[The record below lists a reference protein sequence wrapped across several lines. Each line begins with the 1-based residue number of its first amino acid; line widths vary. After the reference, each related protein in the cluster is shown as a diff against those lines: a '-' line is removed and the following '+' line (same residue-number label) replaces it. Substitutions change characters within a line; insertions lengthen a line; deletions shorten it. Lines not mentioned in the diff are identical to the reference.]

1 MEDATQNPHVDTD
14 INSAGA
20 QIVGG
25 VINQAEGKETDE
37 TTDAGFR
44 PFRIEVEHWDK
55 VCYALAY
62 NKVPVI
68 KSLKVTNVAGGMS
81 GQLSVSVEIRWSVSD
96 LQPMKVKIERVE
108 MPAVGASVALSGA
121 DFRLDDL
128 ALATLDEETNATLV
142 VHVSDDHG
150 ISQTEE
156 RDIRVYSRNQ
166 WLGARNVRTATAA
179 FVQPNHPSVT
189 EILADASV
197 ILKTTTGDSALQG
210 YQAGPER
217 AVEIGRGVFLALQRR
232 VDRYINPPA
241 SFDNEGQKLRPL
253 DEVLAQRQGTCFD
266 LACAYASCLEQTGL
280 YPFVFLVHGH
290 AFTAFATNAKL
301 FETLDEV
308 TNNFATIVTA
318 VESGWLIAV
327 ETTSLADD
335 TPFATAVE
343 ETRRHLR
350 EFEVNCPA
358 CNLYAAHG
366 YSPRENPHL
375 EGLVN
380 VARCHHNGVLPL
392 PARVTNDGIITI
404 VIDNGPSQPP
414 VIERRDSAT
423 RKLLPNTVPARV
435 QQWKNSLL
443 DLSFR
448 NPLLNHRPDKTG
460 VSLVPP
466 VGLLGEVEDFLSA
479 GHPLS
484 ILPADGVSEMMQQR
498 GVRAVQQMTG
508 NGVIQVWRQAH
519 ALFGTNETGPFA
531 TRFKSLISRGR
542 SDEQDMGVNNLY
554 MTFGSLRWN
563 DPKSAT
569 GEVTSPI
576 FMTPIRVL
584 MKRGNPI
591 PTVVVDDTGATT
603 INFCL
608 IEALRGR
615 RGLKLQWF
623 SDDMSDDHGLDIQK
637 GLQELRKEILDQK
650 LTDHGFEVVEDMSVG
665 LLRFSKI
672 RLWKDLNDYWGMF
685 QKNPIVSHFIEGGRG
700 KVFDDPNDPKR
711 EGCPSVTDSEL
722 TNPQPADGAQS
733 RAIKRALAGQSFV
746 LEGPPGTGKSQTI
759 TNLLANALAAG
770 RKVLFV
776 AEKKDALD
784 VVQERLEQVG
794 LNPFCLNLHDKGS
807 SPEDIKKQLREAL
820 EFLPSADLSK
830 WDDLNRRFD
839 SAARVLATYKDKVHG
854 GNTNGT
860 SYYDAYARLL
870 ELGTGPTAEVTRR
883 LFDVPSEKIAEWR
896 SILGELEPFSIA
908 AQPRPGHPWSLAS
921 RVQFDEIDR
930 GGVSAAVNS
939 LQRALATVSATHEG
953 WAGILGSAST
963 MDEIKGLLSVM
974 EVSRLGA
981 SPPPDQWRDVVAA
994 DWMETVRSALHAI
1007 ESDLQANADLTNAVG
1022 VLFLREDQSVLLS
1035 TVVEA
1040 AESFILGRKGKIK
1053 KALGSLANSPIFSD
1067 GEADAAVRV
1076 VTRMKILSDTHRQA
1090 LKRLTEVKGL
1100 VLPNDWDPF
1109 APDASGEVLRR
1120 AEAVATAGRFL
1131 STGSELANRAL
1142 SACSGVFPPSSDLTT
1157 VARDVVASVDYLRE
1171 ALRATEGTWSSWLN
1185 GRTELEAIRGSLPQW
1200 TDDVETGAFRSLQRW
1215 VQFAEQVA
1223 RLDDDSVSAFRNQL
1237 LSGIITG
1244 QLSLESFDRALMLVT
1259 MRVVGEENDLD
1270 VFDHTIHNRRVGEF
1284 MDLLKEREI
1293 LLRRVIPHML
1303 HSGRTFNS
1311 KSGAGDVGQLRIEL
1325 NSKKKGARS
1334 VRGLISRYPELV
1346 SNLTPC
1352 FMMSP
1357 DSVAKF
1363 LEPGKLVFD
1372 LVVFDEASQV
1382 TVASAIGAL
1391 GRAKSA
1397 VVVGDS
1403 RQMPPTMVGIAT
1415 AETAEDED
1423 ASRPDSAEDAVIT
1436 DAESILDECLESG
1449 LDQEWLAWHY
1459 RSQDELLI
1467 KFSNDRYYDGRLS
1480 SFPSPFTKV
1489 PGCGIEYNR
1498 VQGQFDH
1505 GGKRTNPVEA
1515 DAIVAEVKKRANDPS
1530 LRGRSIGIVTLNK
1543 EQRDLIEKK
1552 LGETNDPKIL
1562 DLLDNE
1568 DDRENLFVK
1577 NLESV
1582 QGRERDVIL
1591 LGTGFSRRFS
1601 GEAMPLNF
1609 GPLTTAGGERRLN
1622 VAVTR
1627 ARRQVIVFSSFDPQD
1642 LERANSLGMQ
1652 HLKEYLAMAKAA
1664 SEGVRP
1670 GSNVPS
1676 TVSDDMHRD
1685 AVAEALRNRGL
1696 IVRTGLGLSSFK
1708 VDLAVTLP
1716 SHEDKWLVGV
1726 LLDGKAWASRP
1737 LALDRDALPTN
1748 VLEKVMGW
1756 RRIVRVWL
1764 PSWRSG
1770 ANELVEDIYDA
1781 ALAASAEPD
1790 PKPEIAQL
1798 EPADV
1803 SAPLETPLPVLQS
1816 NNVAPENP
1824 PLPGERT
1831 YEEPSLPGQVGSR
1844 SELEAL
1850 SPKARELLLQIV
1862 NRYGPMPLAK
1872 AIRYT
1877 ASCFDLSKV
1886 LDRRISELSRLI
1898 NSEMIVDTEF
1908 GLFVFPQQFVSG
1920 GRVAPEFSWFR
1931 RSTFAQRKVT
1941 DIAPHELAN
1950 LFMAVVRGGF
1960 SMEID
1965 ELITET
1971 MRLLGYGRKNAD
1983 TVEYVSRVIGWAV
1996 SEGYLDESEGRL
2008 TIAHR

>member
-1 MEDATQNPHVDTD
+1 MDNTTNDPGDYAN
-14 INSAGA
+14 INTAGA
-20 QIVGG
+20 QVVGS
-25 VINQAEGKETDE
+25 VTNQAANEETSE
-37 TTDAGFR
+37 TVDTSFR
-44 PFRIEVEHWDK
+44 PFRIDLEFWDK

-68 KSLKVTNVAGGMS
+68 KSLKVTNVAGGLS

-96 LQPMKVKIERVE
+96 LQPMKVKVERID
-108 MPAVGASVALSGA
+108 MPLVGGSISLNGA
-121 DFRLDDL
+121 DFRLDDS
-128 ALATLDEETNATLV
+128 ALANLDEETNAKLIV
-142 VHVSDDHG
+142 LVSDDRG
-150 ISQTEE
+150 VSQIEE

-166 WLGARNVRTATAA
+166 WLGARSVRTATAA

-189 EILADASV
+189 EILADASA
-197 ILKTTTGDSALQG
+197 ILRTNTGDSALQG

-217 AVEIGRGVFLALQRR
+217 AFQIGEGVFLALQRR

-280 YPFVFLVHGH
+280 FPFVFLVHGH
-290 AFTAFATNAKL
+290 AFTAFATNGRL
-301 FETLDEV
+301 FEILDDA
-308 TNNFATIVTA
+308 TNDFATIVTA
-318 VESGWLIAV
+318 VETGELITV
-327 ETTSLADD
+327 ETTLLADD
-335 TPFATAVE
+335 KPFATAVE
-343 ETRRHLR
+343 QTRVHLR
-350 EFEVNCPA
+350 ESVSGCRLCDQMVA
-358 CNLYAAHG
+358 RG
-366 YSPRENPHL
+366 DGPRENPHL
-375 EGLVN
+375 ESLVN
-380 VARCHHNGVLPL
+380 IARCHHNGVLPL
-392 PARVTNDGIITI
+392 PARVTNDGIVTI

-484 ILPADGVSEMMQQR
+484 IFPADGVGEIMRQR

-508 NGVIQVWRQAH
+508 SDVIQLWRQTH
-519 ALFGTNETGPFA
+519 TLFGANETGPFV
-531 TRFKSLISRGR
+531 TRFKSLVSRGR

-569 GEVTSPI
+569 GEVRSPI
-576 FMTPIRVL
+576 FMTPIRVI

-591 PTVVVDDTGATT
+591 PTIVVDDNGITT

-623 SDDMSDDHGLDIQK
+623 SDDMSDDHGLDIQR
-637 GLQELRKEILDQK
+637 GLQELRKEILDQR
-650 LTDHGFEVVEDMSVG
+650 LTDQGFEVIEDMSVG

-672 RLWKDLNDYWGMF
+672 RLWKDLNDHWEMF

-700 KVFDDPNDPKR
+700 KVFDDPNDPDR
-711 EGCPSVTDSEL
+711 SGCPTVTDSEL
-722 TNPQPADGAQS
+722 TNPQPADGSQS
-733 RAIKRALAGQSFV
+733 RAVKRALAGQSFV

-759 TNLLANALAAG
+759 TNLLANALAGG

-776 AEKKDALD
+776 AEKKSALD
-784 VVQERLEQVG
+784 EVQRRLEQVG

-820 EFLPSADLSK
+820 DFLPSADLNK

-854 GNTNGT
+854 VHTNGT
-860 SYYDAYARLL
+860 SYHDAYARLL
-870 ELGTGPTAEVTRR
+870 ELGTGPIAEVTRG
-883 LFDVPSEKIAEWR
+883 LFDVPSEQIAKWR
-896 SILGELEPFSIA
+896 STLDELEPFSVA
-908 AQPRPGHPWSLAS
+908 AQPRPGHAWSLVGP
-921 RVQFDEIDR
+921 VQFDEIDR
-930 GGVSAAVNS
+930 VAISASVNS
-939 LQRALATVSATHEG
+939 LQRAMATVGVPHEG
-953 WAGILGSAST
+953 WAGILSTAST
-963 MDEIKGLLSVM
+963 MDEIKGVLSVM
-974 EVSRLGA
+974 DVSRMGA
-981 SPPPDQWRDVVAA
+981 SPLPDQWREVVAV
-994 DWMETVRSALHAI
+994 DWIATVKSTLHDI
-1007 ESDLQANADLTNAVG
+1007 ESDLHANADLTNVVG
-1022 VLFLREDQSVLLS
+1022 VSFLREDQSGLLS
-1035 TVVEA
+1035 AVVEA
-1040 AESFILGRKGKIK
+1040 SESFMIGRKGKVK
-1053 KALGSLANSPIFSD
+1053 KALGSLANLPIFTD
-1067 GEADAAVRV
+1067 GDADVAVRI
-1076 VTRMKILSDTHRQA
+1076 VTRMKTLSDAHRQA
-1090 LKRLTEVKGL
+1090 IMRLNEVKGL
-1100 VLPNDWDPF
+1100 VLPVDWDPI
-1109 APDASGEVLRR
+1109 ASNAFSEVMRR
-1120 AEAVATAGRFL
+1120 VEAVATAGTFL
-1131 STGSELANRAL
+1131 LTGTELANRAL
-1142 SACSGVFPPSSDLTT
+1142 SACSGVFPPSSELMT
-1157 VARDVVASVDYLRE
+1157 VAQDLITAVDDLRE
-1171 ALRATEGTWSSWLN
+1171 ALRVTDGTWSSWLN
-1185 GRTELEAIRGSLPQW
+1185 GRTEIEALRESLPQW

-1215 VQFAEQVA
+1215 VQFADQVA
-1223 RLDDDSVSAFRNQL
+1223 RLDDESVSAFRNQL

-1244 QLSLESFDRALMLVT
+1244 QLAPASFDRALMSVT
-1259 MRVVGEENDLD
+1259 MKVVGEENDLD
-1270 VFDHTIHNRRVGEF
+1270 VFDHTIHNRRVSEF
-1284 MDLLKEREI
+1284 IDLLREREL
-1293 LLRRVIPHML
+1293 LLRQVIPHML
-1303 HSGRTFNS
+1303 HSGRAFNAR
-1311 KSGAGDVGQLRIEL
+1311 SGAGDVGQLRIEL

-1334 VRGLISRYPELV
+1334 VRGLILRYPELV

-1363 LEPGKLVFD
+1363 LEPGKMVFD

-1415 AETAEDED
+1415 GVTTDEEVASGPDLAEE
-1423 ASRPDSAEDAVIT
+1423 AVIT

-1449 LDQEWLAWHY
+1449 LDQEWLSWHY

-1480 SFPSPFTKV
+1480 SFPSPFSKV

-1505 GGKRTNPVEA
+1505 GGKRTNPIEA

-1530 LRGRSIGIVTLNK
+1530 LRGQSIGIVTFNE
-1543 EQRDLIEKK
+1543 EQRELIVKK
-1552 LGETNDPKIL
+1552 LRETNDKEIL
-1562 DLLDNE
+1562 DLLDSE
-1568 DDRENLFVK
+1568 DDEKNLIVK

-1582 QGRERDVIL
+1582 QGCERDVIL
-1591 LGTGFSRRFS
+1591 LGTGFSRRLS

-1609 GPLTTAGGERRLN
+1609 GPLSTTGGERRLN

-1627 ARRQVIVFSSFDPQD
+1627 ARRQVIVFSSFDPQELD
-1642 LERANSLGMQ
+1642 RANSLGMQ
-1652 HLKEYLAMAKAA
+1652 HLREYLAMAKAA
-1664 SEGVRP
+1664 SEGARP
-1670 GSNVPS
+1670 ESNLPN

-1685 AVAEALRNRGL
+1685 AIAEALRNRGL

-1708 VDLAVTLP
+1708 LDLAVTLP
-1716 SHEDKWLVGV
+1716 GHEDKWLVGV
-1726 LLDGKAWASRP
+1726 LLDGKAWASRQ
-1737 LALDRDALPTN
+1737 LVLDRDALPTN
-1748 VLEKVMGW
+1748 VLEKLLGW
-1756 RRIVRVWL
+1756 QRIVRVWL
-1764 PSWRSG
+1764 PSWKSG
-1770 ANELVEDIYDA
+1770 ADEVVEDIYDA
-1781 ALAASAEPD
+1781 ALAVAAEPS
-1790 PKPEIAQL
+1790 PTPEIVQS
-1798 EPADV
+1798 EPADK
-1803 SAPLETPLPVLQS
+1803 STSLELTPPMQLIE
-1816 NNVAPENP
+1816 VAPDNT
-1824 PLPGERT
+1824 PLPGERS
-1831 YEEPSLPGQVGSR
+1831 YEEPSLPGLVGSR

-1850 SPKARELLLQIV
+1850 SPRARELLLHIV
-1862 NRYGPMPLAK
+1862 NRYGPMPVAR

-1886 LDRRISELSRLI
+1886 IDRRIPELSRLI
-1898 NSEMIVDTEF
+1898 DSATMIDTEF
-1908 GLFVFPQQFVSG
+1908 GLFVFPQEFVSEG
-1920 GRVAPEFSWFR
+1920 QVAREFDWFR

-1950 LFMAVVRGGF
+1950 LFVAVVRGGF
-1960 SMEID
+1960 SMEIG
-1965 ELITET
+1965 ELVNES

-1996 SEGYLDESEGRL
+1996 SEGYLEEAEGRL
-2008 TIAHR
+2008 TAVHR